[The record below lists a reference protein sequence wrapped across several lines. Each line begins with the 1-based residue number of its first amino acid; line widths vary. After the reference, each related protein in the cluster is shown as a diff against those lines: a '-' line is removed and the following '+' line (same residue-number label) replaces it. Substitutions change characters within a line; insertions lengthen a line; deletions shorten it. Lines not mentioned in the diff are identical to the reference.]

1 MDMRCAT
8 ARALLVSTALVICT
22 AAARAAEP
30 VPARPS
36 SGCQLDHLEHGRRLT
51 GSLGVGGVTRQYV
64 LDVPDTVQAHT
75 PAPLLLDFH
84 GFGHS
89 GAGVWNVSGFRDVAA
104 HAGFIT
110 VYPEGLPVHLT
121 IRGEDMVGP
130 GWEMYTVDGNRD
142 LVFVRALLDDL
153 ERRYCIDRARIF
165 ATGFSNGAFFSAL
178 LGCVMADR
186 IAAVAPVSG
195 GPLRVACTPSRGVPI
210 LIQHGRQDTLIPVE
224 AARTARD
231 DWLKVD
237 QCAVDTKEPD
247 GPACE
252 RWTACRP
259 GAVVEYCEEDFV
271 HTWPPQATARVWDFL
286 QHHPLP
292 ARD

>member
-1 MDMRCAT
+1 MQT
-8 ARALLVSTALVICT
+8 AAFRVLLLSAVVFSG
-22 AAARAAEP
+22 AARAAEP
-30 VPARPS
+30 VPARG
-36 SGCQLDHLEHGRRLT
+36 SGGCSLDRVEHGRRLT
-51 GSLGVGGVTRQYV
+51 GRVDVGGVTREYV
-64 LDVPDTVQAHT
+64 LDVPDSVREHI

-89 GAGVWNVSGFRDVAA
+89 GAGVWSVSGFRDLATR
-104 HAGFIT
+104 AGFIT

-121 IRGEDMVGP
+121 LRGEEHEAA

-142 LVFVRALLDDL
+142 LAFVRALLDDL
-153 ERRYCIDRARIF
+153 ERRYCVDRARIF

-178 LGCVMADR
+178 LGCTMSDR

-195 GPLRVACTPSRGVPI
+195 GPLRVTCAPGRGVPI
-210 LIQHGRQDTLIPVE
+210 LIQHGRQDPLIPVD

-237 QCAVDTKEPD
+237 RCAADTKQPD

-252 RWTACRP
+252 RWTACRA

-271 HTWPPQATARVWDFL
+271 HTWPPQATARVWEFL
-286 QHHPLP
+286 QRHPLP
-292 ARD
+292 PD